1 MARREGRFSMA
12 GAQTDFMR
20 MVRRNKLVG
29 MWAAEKLSL
38 PSENAKAYS
47 DELAKGTFDIE
58 RNDILQ
64 IIRRDFDAAGV
75 VQSDDQILAIMT
87 ESWLEAGGDAANS
100 DASDAALVHIAR
112 TLMG

>member
-1 MARREGRFSMA
+1 MA
-12 GAQTDFMR
+12 GFQTDVMR

-38 PSENAKAYS
+38 ISEGAKAYS
-47 DELAKGTFDIE
+47 DELARGTLDVE
-58 RNDILQ
+58 RNDILA

-75 VQSDDQILAIMT
+75 VQSDDEILAIMT
-87 ESWLEAGGDAANS
+87 RSWLEAGKKQANS

-112 TLMG
+112 NLMR